1 MTVQIRLYA
10 KTDPDLI
17 ALDSCDEFSLGGWM
31 KKAVRAYVRG
41 EKLCIPIPETPD
53 EPAVMEDRRIYFMLS
68 EKSDGDVIRMMK
80 AIRPRLRN
88 TAIKLLIRAYLE
100 KPFLLPLFS
109 ESSHPVRSLR
119 MPKQKQAKTLLIF
132 SMP

>member
-1 MTVQIRLYA
+1 MSFNA
-10 KTDPDLI
+10 
-17 ALDSCDEFSLGGWM
+17 EFADMDGLRIVPGN
-31 KKAVRAYVRG
+31 R
-41 EKLCIPIPETPD
+41 
-53 EPAVMEDRRIYFMLS
+53 EDRRIYFMLS